1 MNRTFWLVEQSPIT
15 LAERQKSQVSHRAQL
30 QHFLCSS
37 LSNTH
42 LKICL
47 LAFHHSMSVAHMIMP
62 QISQNIQKM
71 QQLASFVRFQNKNR
85 FFTNYQKSS
94 RWWKS
99 FESRGRLVD
108 CRLQRLNCGWKV
120 EGGGWRMRILVED
133 EGWRMR
139 TLVEDGG
146 WTNIW

>member
-1 MNRTFWLVEQSPIT
+1 MGQLDRLV
-15 LAERQKSQVSHRAQL
+15 H
-30 QHFLCSS
+30 CSS
-37 LSNTH
+37 IFLGH
-42 LKICL
+42 LGSKYQYQRDCL
-47 LAFHHSMSVAHMIMP
+47 VVP

-71 QQLASFVRFQNKNR
+71 QQLASFVRLKNKDI

-120 EGGGWRMRILVED
+120 EDGGWRMRILVED
-133 EGWRMR
+133 
-139 TLVEDGG
+139 GG
-146 WTNIW
+146 WTNIWILVT